1 MVKEKFE
8 HSVHVAEV
16 NAIYSVAKLKKE
28 VAYSDFDRDI
38 RRLYD
43 AIKCY
48 QPWQII
54 LRYTDENG
62 KKVEMS
68 VEEAGRTDSC
78 KTVRAVAAVG
88 RCIVAGKEQADEQAT
103 IDLYCLGHYTPTAL
117 LSGRGSIFSSD
128 STHAIL
134 CRRTS
139 DLMIELLK

>member
-1 MVKEKFE
+1 MDFR
-8 HSVHVAEV
+8 HSTHVADV
-16 NAIYSVAKLKKE
+16 TAIYSVAKLKKE
-28 VAYSDFDRDI
+28 VAYSDFDMNI
-38 RRLYD
+38 RRLYE
-43 AIKCY
+43 ATKCY

-62 KKVEMS
+62 EKVEISM
-68 VEEAGRTDSC
+68 EEAGKTDAH

-88 RCIVAGKEQADEQAT
+88 RCIVAGKENPDEQAT

-117 LSGRGSIFSSD
+117 LAGRGNIFSAD